1 LRLLPVIPAV
11 MHMWQSTINNLKFAF
26 RAQWPWFAVLTV
38 LFSVLALSNDL
49 KITGDQAALEAELK
63 NNPEKAAMFVF
74 SVFAGVGA
82 ALLAFSSIAVSWH
95 RYVLL
100 DEVPQGLA
108 ALRVDSIVWRYLGNL
123 MLLGVFMTVIALPL
137 SLVPFPLMLS
147 MPALAVGIL
156 MAYVIFVM
164 MPILYRLSI
173 KLPAIALDRRDFK
186 MGDAWNVS
194 RGNWGQ
200 LIGVALLYSGG
211 SWVIGLVLVGI
222 ATLLN
227 TVFGPIVGFWLD
239 IAIQTVINWV
249 VTVMGITLLTSLY
262 GFFVEKRDF

>member
-1 LRLLPVIPAV
+1 LRTLPVIPAV
-11 MHMWQSTINNLKFAF
+11 IHMWKSTINNLWFAL
-26 RAQWPWFAVLTV
+26 RAQWLWFVLLAI
-38 LFSVLALSNDL
+38 LFAVLALSNDL
-49 KITGDQAALEAELK
+49 KITGDQAALEAQLK
-63 NNPEKAAMFVF
+63 DNPEKAGLFVL
-74 SVFAGVGA
+74 SVFLGIA
-82 ALLAFSSIAVSWH
+82 ATLLAFSSIAVSWH

-123 MLLGVFMTVIALPL
+123 MLLGLLMTVLALPL
-137 SLVPFPLMLS
+137 SLVPFPLLLS
-147 MPALAVGIL
+147 MPAIAVGIL
-156 MAYVIFVM
+156 MAYIIFVM
-164 MPILYRLSI
+164 LPILYRLSI
-173 KLPAIALDRRDFK
+173 KLPAIALGRRDFR

-200 LIGVALLYSGG
+200 ILGVALLYSGA
-211 SWVIGLVLVGI
+211 SWIIGLILVGVAI
-222 ATLLN
+222 LLN
-227 TVFGPIVGFWLD
+227 TVFGPVIGFWLD